1 MICSDN
7 DYYYYYSITSYE
19 SKTGTDNAINLNN
32 CIWNNNDP
40 VIYNMRTKLGV
51 GYEGGHWFHMAEN
64 FMVQH
69 SILRHDG
76 MLTNASNVYY
86 NFDKDGFIKE
96 LNGVTKMIVSLGT
109 IGTLLMKEKI
119 ANYIYFN
126 SKKDQDIA
134 STLQYGQTFTI
145 KINKIKEHLIE
156 DLSPSIDTDKRFV
169 MNLDKS
175 NNNNNDI
182 CVKSMGSIGGKW
194 PTPQRGHWFPNPG
207 DIETFRNKIRLLCP
221 LSVPRKLEDQ
231 KYKLVIYQ
239 RDLSRKLAN
248 EVEAIALLKEKLG
261 NKWDIQVL
269 MHSKD
274 RSPCALSMLL
284 HDADVLVTPHGF
296 QSMLLLFLPRPAII
310 FEVFPYRYYKR
321 GYGPFSN
328 EYGVIHGGVMSP
340 ATSTINKVLLS
351 LIPSDKCILSKQC
364 RGYARNSDVLLTSHG
379 VNKLSF
385 LIDTHISKLIKQ
397 CQGERDFLFS
407 NC

>member
-7 DYYYYYSITSYE
+7 DYYDYYYSITSYE

-86 NFDKDGFIKE
+86 NFDKDGFINE
-96 LNGVTKMIVSLGT
+96 LNGVTKMIISLGT

-156 DLSPSIDTDKRFV
+156 DLSPSIDTEKRFV
-169 MNLDKS
+169 MNLDK
-175 NNNNNDI
+175 
-182 CVKSMGSIGGKW
+182 
-194 PTPQRGHWFPNPG
+194 TY
-207 DIETFRNKIRLLCP
+207 
-221 LSVPRKLEDQ
+221 
-231 KYKLVIYQ
+231 KY
-239 RDLSRKLAN
+239 A
-248 EVEAIALLKEKLG
+248 A
-261 NKWDIQVL
+261 
-269 MHSKD
+269 
-274 RSPCALSMLL
+274 
-284 HDADVLVTPHGF
+284 
-296 QSMLLLFLPRPAII
+296 
-310 FEVFPYRYYKR
+310 
-321 GYGPFSN
+321 
-328 EYGVIHGGVMSP
+328 
-340 ATSTINKVLLS
+340 
-351 LIPSDKCILSKQC
+351 
-364 RGYARNSDVLLTSHG
+364 
-379 VNKLSF
+379 
-385 LIDTHISKLIKQ
+385 
-397 CQGERDFLFS
+397 
-407 NC
+407 